1 MSVLDIKCLH
11 KNISTHYLYLIQRY
25 SYVVNEEGR
34 DPWPDGSNCYYC
46 EPYFRDCGEIGYS
59 WQKNL
64 GVSTDDAAVVIA
76 YALIDPNCSH
86 KHLNIDG
93 LHFNEK
99 WSERAYKAFAYALS
113 INTSLRT
120 LSMSGWERYGE
131 GCCNDGW
138 DDVFFN
144 RNMEKDDVWSGLDP
158 FQDQTN
164 GMFIKALKHN
174 RSHNIFRMN
183 FCSCAFGHKTE
194 SMIKALLKSPPTEA
208 DDEGE
213 KSSKRKR

>member
-1 MSVLDIKCLH
+1 M
-11 KNISTHYLYLIQRY
+11 QRY
-25 SYVVNEEGR
+25 SYVVNEEGI
-34 DPWPDGSNCYYC
+34 DSQKKAGCYYSD
-46 EPYFRDCGEIGYS
+46 PYFRDCGGIGYS

-76 YALIDPNCSH
+76 HALIDPNCSH

-120 LSMSGWERYGE
+120 LSMSGWERWGE

-138 DDVFFN
+138 DEVFFN
-144 RNMEKDDVWSGLDP
+144 RNMKNDVWSGFDP

-183 FCSCAFGHKTE
+183 YCSCAFGVKTE
-194 SMIKALLKSPPTEA
+194 SMIKALLKPRPTGAEA
-208 DDEGE
+208 DDEQE
-213 KSSKRKR
+213 ESSKRRKR